1 MRQCRVPSGHT
12 CVGALP
18 FTPNRIR
25 RGLQMRFSVLA
36 VSLLVLTAA
45 CGKQAEPE
53 AQPAAADAKPAAPA
67 AAQELVVYTSR
78 NEQLV
83 KPLFDQYTKE
93 TGTKVTYLTD
103 KAPPLMERLRAEG
116 DRTQADVLITVDAGN
131 LWQAA
136 NLGLLQPI
144 DSPTL
149 QANIPAHLR
158 DPENRWV
165 GLSVRARTIVHDPKA
180 VPATELSTYE
190 DLADPKWRGK
200 LCLRTSK
207 SEYNQ
212 SLVAT
217 MIATLG
223 PERTEQVVKGWA
235 ENLAAPPFANDVAVI
250 EAIEAGRCSVGI
262 VNSYYL
268 GRQQRDKP
276 ELAVKPF
283 WPNQGDRG
291 VHVNVS
297 GAGVTK
303 HSDNPE
309 AARAFIEWLSSE
321 KAQALYANENM
332 EYPANPKI
340 EAAPLVEGW
349 GDYKADVINVSE
361 AGRLQAEA
369 VKLMDRAGYR

>member
-1 MRQCRVPSGHT
+1 
-12 CVGALP
+12 
-18 FTPNRIR
+18 
-25 RGLQMRFSVLA
+25 MRFSVLA

-149 QANIPAHLR
+149 QANVPANLR

-180 VPATELSTYE
+180 VPATQLSTYE

-200 LCLRTSK
+200 LCMRTSK

-223 PERTEQVVKGWA
+223 PERTEQVVKGWV

>member
-1 MRQCRVPSGHT
+1 
-12 CVGALP
+12 
-18 FTPNRIR
+18 
-25 RGLQMRFSVLA
+25 MRFSVLG

-45 CGKQAEPE
+45 CGKQAGPA
-53 AQPAAADAKPAAPA
+53 AQPEPSDANAKRPAEAA
-67 AAQELVVYTSR
+67 ELVVYTSR

-83 KPLFDQYTKE
+83 KPLFERYTQE
-93 TGTKVTYLTD
+93 TGVKVTYLTD

-116 DRTQADVLITVDAGN
+116 SRTQADVLITVDAGN

-136 NLGLLQPI
+136 NLGLLQAI

-158 DPENRWV
+158 DPENRWF

-180 VPATELSTYE
+180 VPAAQLSTYE

-223 PERTEQVVKGWA
+223 PERAEQVVRGWV

-250 EAIEAGRCSVGI
+250 EAIAAGRCSVGI

-268 GRQQRDKP
+268 GRQQSENP
-276 ELAVKPF
+276 QLAVKPF

-291 VHVNVS
+291 VHINVS
-297 GAGVTK
+297 GAGVTA
-303 HSDNPE
+303 HSDNAE

-340 EAAPLVEGW
+340 DAAPLVQGW
-349 GDYKADVINVSE
+349 GGYKSDVINVSE

>member
-1 MRQCRVPSGHT
+1 MRQTLLC
-12 CVGALP
+12 CA
-18 FTPNRIR
+18 
-25 RGLQMRFSVLA
+25 
-36 VSLLVLTAA
+36 LLVGFTA
-45 CGKQAEPE
+45 CTGSN
-53 AQPAAADAKPAAPA
+53 QPPASNGSQPPASAAGTVPTPTK
-67 AAQELVVYTSR
+67 ELVVYSSR

-83 KPLFDQYTKE
+83 KPLFDRYTQE
-93 TGTKVTYLTD
+93 TGVKVTYLTD

-116 DRTQADVLITVDAGN
+116 NRTEADVFITVDAGN

-144 DSPTL
+144 ESPAL

-158 DPENRWV
+158 DPQNRWY
-165 GLSVRARTIVHDPKA
+165 GLSVRARTIVHNPQ
-180 VPATELSTYE
+180 VTPAASLSTYE

-217 MIATLG
+217 LVSSLG
-223 PERTEQVVKGWA
+223 AKPAEDVVRGWVA
-235 ENLAAPPFANDVAVI
+235 NLAAEPFANDVAVI
-250 EAIEAGRCSVGI
+250 DAIAAGRCAVGI
-262 VNSYYL
+262 VNTYYL
-268 GRQQRDKP
+268 GRQKRDKP
-276 ELAVKPF
+276 ELPVAPF
-283 WPNQGDRG
+283 WPNQDGRG

-297 GAGVTK
+297 GAGVTT
-303 HSDNPE
+303 HSDNV
-309 AARAFIEWLSSE
+309 AGARAFIEWLSSDGV
-321 KAQALYANENM
+321 QALYANDNM
-332 EYPANPKI
+332 EYPANPRI

-349 GDYKADVINVSE
+349 GDFKADVINVSE

>member
-1 MRQCRVPSGHT
+1 
-12 CVGALP
+12 
-18 FTPNRIR
+18 
-25 RGLQMRFSVLA
+25 MRFSVLG

-45 CGKQAEPE
+45 CGKQAEP
-53 AQPAAADAKPAAPA
+53 AVQPDAAGATKATPSAAP
-67 AAQELVVYTSR
+67 ELVVYTSR

-83 KPLFDQYTKE
+83 KPLFDRYTEE
-93 TGTKVTYLTD
+93 TGVKITYLTD

-116 DRTQADVLITVDAGN
+116 NRTQADVLITVDAGN

-136 NLGLLQPI
+136 NLGLLQPV

-158 DPENRWV
+158 DPQNRWV

-180 VPATELSTYE
+180 VPATQLSTYE

-217 MIATLG
+217 MIATQG
-223 PERTEQVVKGWA
+223 PERAEQVVRGWV

-250 EAIEAGRCSVGI
+250 EAIAAGRCGVGI

-268 GRQQRDKP
+268 GRQQRDNP
-276 ELAVKPF
+276 QLAVMPY

-297 GAGVTK
+297 GAGVTA
-303 HSDNPE
+303 HSDNPD

-340 EAAPLVEGW
+340 DAAPLVEAW
-349 GDYKADVINVSE
+349 GEYKADVINVSE